1 MNLREYIVLNFDKE
15 SYNSSDIKELA
26 SKFHC
31 TEGHVMRI
39 FRDMGIKSCAKRS
52 AEIRRDYLLNT
63 WANKKNPE
71 SISELA
77 EKFNCTPA
85 TIRNDLHDL
94 GLFHLLQSNSSILS
108 SSERDDYLLNVWCK
122 QEIPESSISLG
133 KRFNCSATTVL
144 RDIHRLGLED
154 YLGIKDTTSRQ
165 IRDDY
170 LLNDWVKQPR
180 EQRLNFQEVGKLLNC
195 SAETIRTDVER
206 LGLSEYRLSIGEDS
220 FRRLYNKKEPE
231 ILKVLRRFYFE
242 YKAKGRL
249 FYLEEIA
256 LACTEGNPSLKVIEE
271 VVHRNNFSKIIKPY
285 NPKVSESERID
296 YFENYL
302 RHYSYPINSKEM
314 RNLCLRF
321 SAKFSVPY
329 DVIVKEFKLACELFD
344 VLNLANL

>member
-26 SKFHC
+26 SKFNC

-39 FRDMGIKSCAKRS
+39 FRDMGIKSYAKKS
-52 AEIRRDYLLNT
+52 TEIRRDYLLNT

-77 EKFNCTPA
+77 EKFNCTP
-85 TIRNDLHDL
+85 TVIRNDLHNL
-94 GLFHLLQSNSSILS
+94 GLSHLQQSDSSILS
-108 SSERDDYLLNVWCK
+108 STERDNYLLNVWCK
-122 QEIPESSISLG
+122 QEFPESSYVLG
-133 KRFNCSATTVL
+133 KRFNCSSTTVL
-144 RDIHRLGLED
+144 RDIRRLGLEA
-154 YLGIKDTTSRQ
+154 YLNIKREV
-165 IRDDY
+165 RDDY

-195 SAETIRTDVER
+195 SGETIRRDVER
-206 LGLSEYRLSIGEDS
+206 LGLSEYKLSTSEVS
-220 FRRLYNKKEPE
+220 SRRFYNSKEPE
-231 ILKVLRRFYFE
+231 ILKVLRKFYFE

-302 RHYSYPINSKEM
+302 RRYSYPINSKEM

-329 DVIVKEFKLACELFD
+329 VVIVKEFKLARELFD

>member
-63 WANKKNPE
+63 WVNKKNAE

-77 EKFNCTPA
+77 EKFNCTP
-85 TIRNDLHDL
+85 TVIRNDLQNL
-94 GLFHLLQSNSSILS
+94 GLSHLLQSNSSILS
-108 SSERDDYLLNVWCK
+108 STERDNYLLNVWCK
-122 QEIPESSISLG
+122 QEFPESSYLLG
-133 KRFNCSATTVL
+133 KRFNCSSTTVL
-144 RDIHRLGLED
+144 RDIHRLGLEA
-154 YLGIKDTTSRQ
+154 YLGIKDTTPCEV
-165 IRDDY
+165 RDDY

-195 SAETIRTDVER
+195 SAETIRRDVER
-206 LGLSEYRLSIGEDS
+206 LGLSEYKLSTSEVS
-220 FRRLYNKKEPE
+220 SRRFYNSKEPE
-231 ILKVLRRFYFE
+231 ILKVLRKFYFE

-256 LACTEGNPSLKVIEE
+256 LACTEGNPSLRVIEE

-302 RHYSYPINSKEM
+302 RRYSYPINSKEM

-329 DVIVKEFKLACELFD
+329 DVIVKEFKLASELFD